1 MIEASMQEERD
12 KLDAAYE
19 TAIAIIGMS
28 GRFPGAQTVEAFWQN
43 VAAGVKS
50 VRFCSM
56 EELTA
61 AGVDST
67 LLQHPNYVKAGAVLE
82 GFEQF
87 DAAFFGFAPREAELI
102 DPQHRLFLEC
112 AWEALEDAAYDPQT
126 YKGLIGAFGGTGF
139 SSYLM
144 YNLYL
149 NPEIMDWVDPFQ
161 ASVVNDKDSL
171 ASTVSYK
178 LNLKGPSFTVQTFCS
193 TSLVAV
199 HLACQSLLNYECDLA
214 LAGGSAIS
222 VPHVTG
228 YVYKEGGIVSP
239 DGECRTFDAQAQGSI
254 MGNGVGVVTLKRLAE
269 ALEDEDHI
277 YAVIRG
283 SAINNDG
290 SMRVSYTAPGL
301 DGQSEVI
308 AEALGHAGV
317 AAESISYIEA
327 HGTATK
333 LGDAVELAAMKK
345 AFGLQTNKRQFCA
358 IGSVKPNV
366 GHLDRASGVTGLI
379 KTALALQHQQL
390 PPSLNFEHANAEVG
404 LEDSPF
410 YVNTQLRAWESQGAP
425 RRAGVSS
432 FGLGGTNAH
441 VVLEEAPERA
451 PSSPSRPWQLLL
463 LSARSETALEHATDH
478 LRRSLHEQEEYHLA
492 DVAYTLQVGR
502 SAFNHRQVVVCRDR
516 AEAIKALQT
525 GASRQVLRSYQTQRE
540 RPVAFLFPGGGEQ
553 YRARAQELYKQE
565 PASRA
570 VGAQCRDVL
579 TT

>member
-1 MIEASMQEERD
+1 MIQASRQEERE

-50 VRFCSM
+50 IRFFTM
-56 EELTA
+56 EELAA
-61 AGVDST
+61 AGVDTT

-87 DAAFFGFAPREAELI
+87 DAAFFGFAPHEAELM

-126 YKGLIGAFGGTGF
+126 STGLVGVFGGTGF

-345 AFGLQTNKRQFCA
+345 AFGLQTDKRQFCA

-379 KTALALQHQQL
+379 KTALALQHKQL

-410 YVNTQLRAWESQGAP
+410 YVNTQLRAWESNGAP

-441 VVLEEAPERA
+441 VVLEEGPERE
-451 PSSPSRPWQLLL
+451 PSSAARPWQLLL
-463 LSARSETALEHATDH
+463 LSARSGSALEQATDN
-478 LRRSLHEQEEYHLA
+478 LRRYLQEHEEHELA

-502 SAFNHRQVVVCRDR
+502 SAFNYRQVVVCRERD
-516 AEAIKALQT
+516 ETIKALET
-525 GASRQVLRSYQTQRE
+525 GASRQVLRSYQTQRV
-540 RPVAFLFPGGGEQ
+540 RPVSFLLPGAGVNHGT
-553 YRARAQELYKQE
+553 
-565 PASRA
+565 
-570 VGAQCRDVL
+570 V
-579 TT
+579 

>member
-1 MIEASMQEERD
+1 MIQASRQEERE

-28 GRFPGAQTVEAFWQN
+28 GRFPGAQTVDAFWQN

-50 VRFCSM
+50 IRFFTM
-56 EELTA
+56 EELA
-61 AGVDST
+61 AVGVDPA

-82 GFEQF
+82 GFERF
-87 DAAFFGFAPREAELI
+87 DAAFFGFAPREAELM

-149 NPEIMDWVDPFQ
+149 NPEIADWVDPFQ

-171 ASTVSYK
+171 TSTVSYK
-178 LNLKGPSFTVQTFCS
+178 LNLKGPSITVQTFCS
-193 TSLVAV
+193 SSLVAT

-214 LAGGSAIS
+214 MAGGVAIA
-222 VPHVTG
+222 VPHLSG

-239 DGECRTFDAQAQGSI
+239 DGACRTFDARAQGSVL
-254 MGNGVGVVTLKRLAE
+254 GNGVGVVTLKRLAE
-269 ALEDEDHI
+269 ALQDGDHI
-277 YAVIRG
+277 YAIIRG
-283 SAINNDG
+283 SAVNNDG
-290 SMRVSYTAPGL
+290 SLRVSYTAPGL
-301 DGQSEVI
+301 EGQAAVI

-327 HGTATK
+327 HGTATP
-333 LGDAVELAAMKK
+333 LGDAVELAAMQK
-345 AFGLQTNKRQFCA
+345 AFGLHTHKKQFCA

-379 KTALALQHQQL
+379 KTALALYHQQL
-390 PPSLNFEHANAEVG
+390 PPSLNFERAHEEVD
-404 LEDSPF
+404 LDNSPF
-410 YVNTQLRAWESQGAP
+410 YVNTRLQEWPANGTP

-441 VVLEEAPERA
+441 VVLQEAPEREA
-451 PSSPSRPWQLLL
+451 SPAGRGWHLLL
-463 LSARSETALEHATDH
+463 LSARTQSALAQASANLAAH
-478 LRRSLHEQEEYHLA
+478 LQAHPELNLA

-502 SAFNHRQVVVCRDR
+502 SAFNHRQVVVCRER
-516 AEAIKALQT
+516 EETISVLQSAAAT
-525 GASRQVLRSYQTQRE
+525 QVWRSHQTQRE
-540 RPVAFLFPGGGEQ
+540 RPVAFLFPGVGESYVGLTQ
-553 YRARAQELYKQE
+553 QVYAQEPTFRE
-565 PASRA
+565 T
-570 VGAQCRDVL
+570 V
-579 TT
+579 

>member
-50 VRFCSM
+50 IRFFTM
-56 EELTA
+56 EELAA
-61 AGVDST
+61 AGVDTT

-87 DAAFFGFAPREAELI
+87 DAAFFGFAPHEAELM

-126 YKGLIGAFGGTGF
+126 STGLIGAFGGTGF

-317 AAESISYIEA
+317 TAESISYIEA

-525 GASRQVLRSYQTQRE
+525 AVALGAHSQQTND
-540 RPVAFLFPGGGEQ
+540 AL
-553 YRARAQELYKQE
+553 AQAKRQE
-565 PASRA
+565 PTDPARLFLA
-570 VGAQCRDVL
+570 LPPRDW
-579 TT
+579 